1 MGTFQSALSPG
12 KLFPVHAGARVS
24 SVAEIRC
31 MLPNFRKT
39 ENEAL
44 KPEETPP
51 RVTRASS
58 PPPTRP
64 QSPTAARASD
74 RSAPSIIGHDLQ
86 ITGNM
91 VSKGEIQIDGEIQG
105 DIRSNHVI
113 VGEKALITGSIAADE
128 IVIRGK
134 VMGSVR
140 GKRVLLQTS
149 SHVEGDIYH
158 QALAIEQGAFFEGKS
173 RRSSEPL
180 AEGGTTASPPPQP
193 PTEQNSST
201 AAPSA
206 PPTAPPSPTNRK
218 S

>member
-1 MGTFQSALSPG
+1 
-12 KLFPVHAGARVS
+12 
-24 SVAEIRC
+24 

-39 ENEAL
+39 ENESL
-44 KPEETPP
+44 NPEETPP
-51 RVTRASS
+51 NVARAPS
-58 PPPTRP
+58 PPPRP
-64 QSPTAARASD
+64 TGPTATRASD
-74 RSAPSIIGHDLQ
+74 RNAPSVIGQDLS

-105 DIRSNHVI
+105 DIKSTHVI
-113 VGEKALITGSIAADE
+113 VGDKALITGSIAAEE

-134 VMGSVR
+134 VMGSIR

-180 AEGGTTASPPPQP
+180 TEGTTNQGVPKSATSSAQP
-193 PTEQNSST
+193 APTS
-201 AAPSA
+201 
-206 PPTAPPSPTNRK
+206 PSPNTTT
-218 S
+218 SQSSGTS

>member
-1 MGTFQSALSPG
+1 
-12 KLFPVHAGARVS
+12 
-24 SVAEIRC
+24 

-44 KPEETPP
+44 KPEEAPPSVARAPAPPP
-51 RVTRASS
+51 RPA
-58 PPPTRP
+58 
-64 QSPTAARASD
+64 SPTAARASD
-74 RSAPSIIGHDLQ
+74 RSAPSVIGHDLS

-105 DIRSNHVI
+105 DIKSNHVI

-180 AEGGTTASPPPQP
+180 SEGLAHTQQAQ
-193 PTEQNSST
+193 
-201 AAPSA
+201 APSA
-206 PPTAPPSPTNRK
+206 PAPEPSAPQQAPSSAAVAPPKPLTPDST

>member
-1 MGTFQSALSPG
+1 
-12 KLFPVHAGARVS
+12 
-24 SVAEIRC
+24 

-39 ENEAL
+39 DNEAV
-44 KPEETPP
+44 KTENAPP
-51 RVTRASS
+51 SVARTTA
-58 PPPTRP
+58 PPPPNRP
-64 QSPTAARASD
+64 APASPTAARASD
-74 RSAPSIIGHDLQ
+74 RSAPSVIGHDLS

-105 DIRSNHVI
+105 DIKSNHII

-134 VMGSVR
+134 VMGSIR

-180 AEGGTTASPPPQP
+180 AESVATASPPPSPGAQ
-193 PTEQNSST
+193 
-201 AAPSA
+201 APSTPPA
-206 PPTAPPSPTNRK
+206 PVAPASPSTTTTG
-218 S
+218 SSS

>member
-1 MGTFQSALSPG
+1 
-12 KLFPVHAGARVS
+12 
-24 SVAEIRC
+24 
-31 MLPNFRKT
+31 MLPNFRKS

-44 KPEETPP
+44 KPEDSPP
-51 RVTRASS
+51 SAARTST

-64 QSPTAARASD
+64 QSPTAARASG
-74 RSAPSIIGHDLQ
+74 RSAPSVIGHDLQ
-86 ITGNM
+86 ITGNL

-105 DIRSNHVI
+105 DIKSNHVV
-113 VGEKALITGSIAADE
+113 VGEKALITGSIGADE

-180 AEGGTTASPPPQP
+180 AEGTATASPPPQP
-193 PTEQNSST
+193 QSAQTS
-201 AAPSA
+201 PS
-206 PPTAPPSPTNRK
+206 PPTSTPQTVGTSPTTPSMTDK
-218 S
+218 T

>member
-1 MGTFQSALSPG
+1 
-12 KLFPVHAGARVS
+12 
-24 SVAEIRC
+24 
-31 MLPNFRKT
+31 MLPNFRKS
-39 ENEAL
+39 ENESL
-44 KPEETPP
+44 KHGDTPP
-51 RVTRASS
+51 NVSRSPA

-64 QSPTAARASD
+64 NAGPTAARASD
-74 RSAPSIIGHDLQ
+74 RSAPSVIGQDLS

-105 DIRSNHVI
+105 DIKSTHVI
-113 VGEKALITGSIAADE
+113 VGEKALITGSIAAEE

-173 RRSSEPL
+173 RRSSDPL
-180 AEGGTTASPPPQP
+180 EEGGATVSASPTTSVETPASTSVSTPP
-193 PTEQNSST
+193 SST
-201 AAPSA
+201 TTS
-206 PPTAPPSPTNRK
+206 S

>member
-1 MGTFQSALSPG
+1 
-12 KLFPVHAGARVS
+12 
-24 SVAEIRC
+24 

-39 ENEAL
+39 ENDAV
-44 KPEETPP
+44 KPQDAPP
-51 RVTRASS
+51 SVARTSAPQ
-58 PPPTRP
+58 PPNRP
-64 QSPTAARASD
+64 APASPTAARASD
-74 RSAPSIIGHDLQ
+74 RSAPSVIGHDLS

-91 VSKGEIQIDGEIQG
+91 VSKGEIQVDGEIQG

-113 VGEKALITGSIAADE
+113 VGEKALITGSISADE

-134 VMGSVR
+134 VMGSIR

-180 AEGGTTASPPPQP
+180 SEGGASSAEPPQP
-193 PTEQNSST
+193 ARAEAPTTPAQSDMPSS
-201 AAPSA
+201 PS
-206 PPTAPPSPTNRK
+206 SPTTVK
-218 S
+218 QS